1 MEEWSLKRKCY
12 FNTLVFAGKDV
23 SIRKADVPISISHLF
38 RNWFDASLI
47 SKQATAQLPLASR
60 LLGLLPQAQL
70 LSIISVICTICG
82 IPETNALRLKYSVT
96 AVNVFC

>member
-1 MEEWSLKRKCY
+1 MYEWSLQRKCY
-12 FNTLVFAGKDV
+12 YNTPVFAGKDV

-47 SKQATAQLPLASR
+47 SKQATAQLTHPASQ
-60 LLGLLPQAQL
+60 LLLPQAQL